1 MFKVGD
7 IIHNNNGEDYVVFY
21 YNEELDRALLG
32 QLNTPKPFYVGAYGL
47 QKHYWSQGHYFME
60 DLVSAVKYVTGTE
73 E

>member
-1 MFKVGD
+1 MFNVGD
-7 IIHNNNGEDYVVFY
+7 VIHNNNGKDYVVFY

-32 QLNTPKPFYVGAYGL
+32 QLNTSKPFYVGAYGL
-47 QKHYWSQGHYFME
+47 RKHSWSQGHYFME